1 MNNEEIEREPTPD
14 SVASG
19 RHSKLSKEFYIELAA
34 FSDSIYD
41 RGKVFCYLATWLLSV
56 TGYYSISMGG
66 VNKPE
71 TLRLFEENL
80 QVVQKK
86 LYEIIRA
93 SQVFM

>member
-41 RGKVFCYLATWLLSV
+41 RGKGFAT
-56 TGYYSISMGG
+56 
-66 VNKPE
+66 
-71 TLRLFEENL
+71 
-80 QVVQKK
+80 
-86 LYEIIRA
+86 
-93 SQVFM
+93 